1 MSDLQIELLEWQ
13 KKVWADQTRFRVVA
27 AGRRCGKSRL
37 AAWLLIVNGLQA
49 NLPNSHVFYVAPTQ
63 GQARDIMWKL
73 LVELGA
79 PVIRSSHINNM
90 QITLIN
96 GSTISLKGAD
106 RPDTMRGV
114 SLKFLVLDEYADM
127 KPEVFEE
134 ILRPALADQKGSCLF
149 IGTPKGRNH
158 FYDLYKYAELSGD
171 DDETFS
177 AWHFTSYD
185 NETLDPNEIDVAKK
199 SMSTHAFQQEFMAS
213 FKNQGSEMF
222 KEEWLSFG
230 SKPTGDGDY
239 YIAIDLA
246 GFQDVSKKKGKTSR
260 LDNSSLAIVFVN
272 EDGWFVEDMIYG
284 RWTLDETAQKIFQAV
299 RDYKPLSV
307 GIEKGISKQAVMS
320 PLMDMMKRQS
330 FFFRVEELTHGN
342 QKKTDRVMWALQGR
356 FEHGRITLNKKKKEW
371 HSRFCDELFQFP
383 DPLTHDDLVDSLA
396 YIDQLAKV
404 AYIGNFE
411 EQDDFETLDSIS
423 GY

>member
-1 MSDLQIELLEWQ
+1 MSDLKIELLDWQ
-13 KKVWADQTRFRVVA
+13 RKVWADDTRFRVVA

-37 AAWLLIVNGLQA
+37 AAWLLIVNALQA

-73 LVELGA
+73 LVELGT
-79 PVIRSSHINNM
+79 PVIRSAHINNM
-90 QITLIN
+90 QITLLN
-96 GSTISLKGAD
+96 GATISLKGAD

-127 KPEVFEE
+127 KSEVFEE
-134 ILRPALADQKGSCLF
+134 ILRPALADQKGGALF

-171 DDETFS
+171 DDLTFT

-185 NETLDPNEIDVAKK
+185 NETLDPEEIDVAKR

-222 KEEWLSFG
+222 KEEWLTWG
-230 SKPTGDGDY
+230 SKGTEEGDY
-239 YIAIDLA
+239 HIAIDLA
-246 GFQDVSKKKGKTSR
+246 GFKDVSKKKGNTSR
-260 LDNSSLAIVFVN
+260 LDSSAISVVFVT
-272 EDGWFVEDMIYG
+272 EEGWFVEDIIHG
-284 RWTLDETAQKIFQAV
+284 RWTLDDTAKKIFQV
-299 RDYKPLSV
+299 VKQYKPMSI

-320 PLMDMMKRQS
+320 PLMDMMKRQN
-330 FFFRVEELTHGN
+330 FYFRVEELTHGN
-342 QKKTDRVMWALQGR
+342 QRKTDRIMWALQGR
-356 FEHGRITLNKKKKEW
+356 FEHGRIKLNKKKKEW
-371 HSRFCDELFQFP
+371 HPVFLDQLFAFP
-383 DPLTHDDLVDSLA
+383 DPLTHDDLIDSLA

-404 AYIGNFE
+404 TYAGNFE
-411 EQDDFETLDSIS
+411 ELDNFEALDSLT